1 MSRIGKLPVKIPS
14 GVTVTI
20 SDHTVVVTSGKSE
33 LSRNLNPQMRVSV
46 KDGLVVVERPSE
58 SKVHRSLHGLTR
70 TLVWNMIEGVR
81 KGYEKQLEL
90 VGVGY
95 RASRQGEALVLNV
108 GYSHPVRYP
117 VPKGITIDVPEPTRI
132 NIKGASKEEVG
143 QVAAEVRKIRPPEPY
158 KGKGIL
164 YRGERIRRKALKSPS
179 SATGAAAVGKSI
191 AERALKSGIETVVFD
206 RGGFP
211 YHGRIKALAEAAR
224 SAGLKF

>member
-14 GVTVTI
+14 GVTVSI
-20 SDHTVVVTSGKSE
+20 SDHTLSVKSGGSE
-33 LSRNLNPQMRVSV
+33 LTRQLNPEMTVKVSG
-46 KDGLVVVERPSE
+46 DTVVVERPSE
-58 SKVHRSLHGLTR
+58 SKLHRSLHGLTR
-70 TLVWNMIEGVR
+70 TLVWNMIEGVS

-95 RASRQGEALVLNV
+95 RASRQGDALVINA

-132 NIKGASKEEVG
+132 NIKGANKEQVG

-164 YRGERIRRKALKSPS
+164 YRGERIRRKAGKTGKTGT
-179 SATGAAAVGKSI
+179 AGAA
-191 AERALKSGIETVVFD
+191 R
-206 RGGFP
+206 
-211 YHGRIKALAEAAR
+211 
-224 SAGLKF
+224 

>member
-14 GVTVTI
+14 GVTVTV

-46 KDGLVVVERPSE
+46 KDGAVLVERPSE
-58 SKVHRSLHGLTR
+58 SKLHRSLHGLTR
-70 TLVWNMIEGVR
+70 TLVWNMIEGVS

-117 VPKGITIDVPEPTRI
+117 VPQGITIDVPEPTRI
-132 NIKGASKEEVG
+132 NIKGASKEVVG

-164 YRGERIRRKALKSPS
+164 YRGERIRRKAGKTGK
-179 SATGAAAVGKSI
+179 TGAGAAT
-191 AERALKSGIETVVFD
+191 ERTTSLIVRPPG
-206 RGGFP
+206 
-211 YHGRIKALAEAAR
+211 AA
-224 SAGLKF
+224 GTT

>member
-14 GVTVTI
+14 GVTVTV

-33 LSRNLNPQMRVSV
+33 LSRDLNREMRVFI
-46 KDGLVVVERPSE
+46 KDGAVLVERPSE
-58 SKVHRSLHGLTR
+58 SKLHRSLHGLTR
-70 TLVWNMIEGVR
+70 TLVWNMIEGVS

-108 GYSHPVRYP
+108 GYSHQVRYP

-158 KGKGIL
+158 KGRGIL
-164 YRGERIRRKALKSPS
+164 YRGERVRRKAGKTGKTG
-179 SATGAAAVGKSI
+179 TGAAK
-191 AERALKSGIETVVFD
+191 
-206 RGGFP
+206 
-211 YHGRIKALAEAAR
+211 
-224 SAGLKF
+224 

>member
-14 GVTVTI
+14 GVTVTVT
-20 SDHTVVVTSGKSE
+20 DHTVVVKGGKAE
-33 LSRNLNPQMRVSV
+33 LTRQLNPEMKVTV
-46 KDGLVVVERPSE
+46 TDGSVVVERPSD
-58 SKVHRSLHGLTR
+58 SKLHRSLHGLTR
-70 TLVWNMIEGVR
+70 TLVWNMIEGVS

-95 RASRQGEALVLNV
+95 RAARQGEALVINV

-132 NIKGASKEEVG
+132 MIKGASKEEVG

-164 YRGERIRRKALKSPS
+164 YRGERIRRKAGKTGKPGAG
-179 SATGAAAVGKSI
+179 ATK
-191 AERALKSGIETVVFD
+191 
-206 RGGFP
+206 
-211 YHGRIKALAEAAR
+211 
-224 SAGLKF
+224 

>member
-20 SDHTVVVTSGKSE
+20 QDYAVSVKSGSAE
-33 LSRNLNPQMRVSV
+33 LTRQLNPEMKVSV
-46 KDGLVVVERPSE
+46 KDGAVIVERPSE
-58 SKVHRSLHGLTR
+58 SKLHRSLHGLTR
-70 TLVWNMIEGVR
+70 TLVWNMIEGVS

-95 RASRQGEALVLNV
+95 RAARQGDALVVSV

-132 NIKGASKEEVG
+132 NIKGASKEVVG

-164 YRGERIRRKALKSPS
+164 YRGERVRRKAGKTGKT
-179 SATGAAAVGKSI
+179 ATGATK
-191 AERALKSGIETVVFD
+191 
-206 RGGFP
+206 
-211 YHGRIKALAEAAR
+211 
-224 SAGLKF
+224 

>member
-14 GVTVTI
+14 GVTVTVH
-20 SDHTVVVTSGKSE
+20 DHTVSVTSGKSE
-33 LSRNLNPQMRVSV
+33 LTRVLNAAMRVSV
-46 KDGLVVVERPSE
+46 KDGSVLVERPSE
-58 SKVHRSLHGLTR
+58 SKEHRSLHGLTR
-70 TLVWNMIEGVR
+70 TLVWNMIEGVS

-117 VPKGITIDVPEPTRI
+117 VPAGITIDVPEPTRI
-132 NIKGASKEEVG
+132 NIKGASKEDVG

-164 YRGERIRRKALKSPS
+164 YRGERVRRKAGKTGK
-179 SATGAAAVGKSI
+179 TGAGAAK
-191 AERALKSGIETVVFD
+191 
-206 RGGFP
+206 
-211 YHGRIKALAEAAR
+211 
-224 SAGLKF
+224 

>member
-20 SDHTVVVTSGKSE
+20 SDHTVVVTSSKSE

-46 KDGLVVVERPSE
+46 KDGAVVVERPSE
-58 SKVHRSLHGLTR
+58 SKLDRSLHGLTR
-70 TLVWNMIEGVR
+70 TLVWNMIEGVS

-108 GYSHPVRYP
+108 GFSHPVRYP

-164 YRGERIRRKALKSPS
+164 YRGERVRRKAGKTGKT
-179 SATGAAAVGKSI
+179 AGAAK
-191 AERALKSGIETVVFD
+191 
-206 RGGFP
+206 
-211 YHGRIKALAEAAR
+211 
-224 SAGLKF
+224 